1 MLQTHFVSL
10 SAPFRSPDPNPIHK
24 LDSKGGFYAFNAV
37 VFIFL
42 SLLGLYGMRPL
53 RKKLLLTYAAAI
65 AFLLVFRLITGLVML
80 IALENNQSEL
90 IFLLSAGLIE
100 MMLAILALA
109 NAMQDQQEFSKL
121 PPSSSAVDGGAL
133 PTPIQVLCKDDGKP
147 PFAGDKNR
155 TLDSKNVAADA
166 YADNSFSKSSTLR
179 RSMNANHAPRPPIQ
193 ASNQSPMAGMRT
205 TAGELIYVS
214 PDNLVFNERSV
225 DAPAE
230 PKKLGNRSFNY
241 AANLTQYSTIS
252 KLLDVAKRDP
262 KPAASS
268 AAKSHSATLN
278 GNLNGSLPSKTNQG
292 ELITKTTLVAKPFQV
307 SKELTPSR
315 SRSSGQLHRHGS
327 ESSPNRPSPAINYS
341 TIGHHPPRRSDA
353 ERKQEHAVQ
362 PATPSSAVKSTHKRQ
377 PSSSFLTNPSLP
389 YRTSTPSNNLPPS
402 IQAIDG
408 GSGYSPQNTTGSIGT
423 SKASIFDYHYS
434 PINLNQ
440 ISHHILSGGGQKP
453 PTSSVNPHMN
463 LEQADSNRQKLPTT
477 LSALRQNIMMHKMNF
492 LNNNTYNSDQYK
504 QNIINQVVY
513 ESDKAATQRSPY
525 GTPSTA
531 NKWPRY

>member
-1 MLQTHFVSL
+1 MNL
-10 SAPFRSPDPNPIHK
+10 SSTTDPNPIHK

-53 RKKLLLTYAAAI
+53 RKKLLLTYASAI

-109 NAMQDQQEFSKL
+109 NAMTDQQEFNKL

-133 PTPIQVLCKDDGKP
+133 PTPIQVLCKDDSK
-147 PFAGDKNR
+147 PFADKNR
-155 TLDSKNVAADA
+155 TIESKSADNHG
-166 YADNSFSKSSTLR
+166 YSDNSFSKSSTLR

-193 ASNQSPMAGMRT
+193 PANQSAGLQT
-205 TAGELIYVS
+205 NTGELIYVS

-230 PKKLGNRSFNY
+230 PKKTSRNFNY
-241 AANLTQYSTIS
+241 ASNLTQYSTIS

-262 KPAASS
+262 KPAASL
-268 AAKSHSATLN
+268 ATKSATLN
-278 GNLNGSLPSKTNQG
+278 HPVQNGKANTG
-292 ELITKTTLVAKPFQV
+292 ELVTKTTLVAKPFQL
-307 SKELTPSR
+307 SKDLSKNR
-315 SRSSGQLHRHGS
+315 MQANRN
-327 ESSPNRPSPAINYS
+327 ESSSHNPAVNSTTNYSNYS
-341 TIGHHPPRRSDA
+341 TISAHPARKSEA
-353 ERKQEHAVQ
+353 ERKPESQ
-362 PATPSSAVKSTHKRQ
+362 PAAKSARKRQ
-377 PSSSFLTNPSLP
+377 QSSSSSFLTNPSLP

-402 IQAIDG
+402 IPPID
-408 GSGYSPQNTTGSIGT
+408 GYSPQNTTGSIGT
-423 SKASIFDYHYS
+423 SKTSIFDYNYS

-440 ISHHILSGGGQKP
+440 ISHHILSGQKP
-453 PTSSVNPHMN
+453 PASVTEP
-463 LEQADSNRQKLPTT
+463 AGDRSAKLPTT
-477 LSALRQNIMMHKMNF
+477 LSALRQNILMHKMNF
-492 LNNNTYNSDQYK
+492 LNNNSYNQDQYK
-504 QNIINQVVY
+504 QNIINQVVN
-513 ESDKAATQRSPY
+513 ESDKPIQRSPY
-525 GTPSTA
+525 DPVL